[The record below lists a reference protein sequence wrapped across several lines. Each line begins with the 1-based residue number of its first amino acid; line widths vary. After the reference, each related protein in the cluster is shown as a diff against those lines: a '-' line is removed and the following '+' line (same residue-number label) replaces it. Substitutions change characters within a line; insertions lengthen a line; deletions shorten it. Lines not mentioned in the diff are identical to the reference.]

1 MDRVK
6 YEQDYYQ
13 WTQAMVKALRE
24 RDYVNLDWDNLIDE
38 IDDMGKSQKR
48 AIESL
53 LMRLTEH
60 LLKLKYWRLRS
71 STRRVSTPRRRQAQ
85 GNARDEAEK
94 TRNAKH
100 WRSEVVNFRILLDK
114 RLKDSP
120 SLRANL
126 EEIYEDIFPGCKRSV
141 GQLFD
146 LPEQA
151 KLNLAEVL
159 DENWFPDSQ

>member
-1 MDRVK
+1 MDRVT

-24 RDYVNLDWDNLIDE
+24 RDYVSLDWDHLIDE

-60 LLKLKYWRLRS
+60 LLKLKYW
-71 STRRVSTPRRRQAQ
+71 
-85 GNARDEAEK
+85 EAEK
-94 TRNAKH
+94 SRNRKH

-114 RLKDSP
+114 RLQDSP
-120 SLRANL
+120 SLKANL

-146 LPEQA
+146 LPEEA
-151 KLNLAEVL
+151 KLNLVQVL

>member
-1 MDRVK
+1 MNRVK

-24 RDYVNLDWDNLIDE
+24 RDYLSLDWDNLIDE

-60 LLKLKYWRLRS
+60 LLKLKYWES
-71 STRRVSTPRRRQAQ
+71 
-85 GNARDEAEK
+85 EK
-94 TRNAKH
+94 TRNCKH

-120 SLRANL
+120 SLKANL

-141 GQLFD
+141 GELFD
-146 LPEQA
+146 LPEQV
-151 KLNLAEVL
+151 KLNLEQVL

>member
-1 MDRVK
+1 MNRVK

-24 RDYVNLDWDNLIDE
+24 RDYVSLDWDNLIDE

-60 LLKLKYWRLRS
+60 LLKLKYWD
-71 STRRVSTPRRRQAQ
+71 T
-85 GNARDEAEK
+85 EK
-94 TRNAKH
+94 TRNSKH

-120 SLRANL
+120 SLKANL

-146 LPEQA
+146 LPEQV
-151 KLNLAEVL
+151 KLNLAEIL

>member
-24 RDYVNLDWDNLIDE
+24 RDYVSLDWDNLSDE

-60 LLKLKYWRLRS
+60 LLKLKYW
-71 STRRVSTPRRRQAQ
+71 
-85 GNARDEAEK
+85 EAEK

-120 SLRANL
+120 SLKANL

-151 KLNLAEVL
+151 KLNLAQVL

>member
-24 RDYVNLDWDNLIDE
+24 RDYVSLDWDNLIDE

-60 LLKLKYWRLRS
+60 LLKLKYWE
-71 STRRVSTPRRRQAQ
+71 V
-85 GNARDEAEK
+85 EK
-94 TRNAKH
+94 TRNTKH

-120 SLRANL
+120 SLKANL

-141 GQLFD
+141 GELFN
-146 LPEQA
+146 LPEQVE
-151 KLNLAEVL
+151 LNLEQIL